1 MTQSLVDANAPR
13 IDSRQQHRPQGDH
26 DAIFATLA
34 IAAAAAA
41 IAIATAADRRRRHH
55 RPAHGTS
62 PAPTDAET
70 TVPVGTI
77 PDPAACAEGLTLD
90 EGVLTVATGEPAF
103 PPYVIDD
110 APESGEGFEAAVAYA
125 VAEQLGFAPE
135 DVVWVRTLFD
145 AAIAPGPK
153 DFDFNLQQY
162 SITEERLEV
171 VSFSVPYYTS
181 TQAIVA
187 GRRLPGDRG
196 DDAAGAAG
204 APTRR
209 RRRDHQPGARRG
221 GHPAVAEDVQVFNTN
236 ADAVQALSTQQVD
249 GLVVDLPTA
258 LFLAA
263 VEIEGGVVV
272 GQFPPIDAAP
282 GEDWGLLFEQ
292 DNPLVECV
300 DYALLRLRESGE
312 LDEITTTWME
322 EATEVP
328 VFDLE

>member
-1 MTQSLVDANAPR
+1 MRSQLR
-13 IDSRQQHRPQGDH
+13 L
-26 DAIFATLA
+26 LA
-34 IAAAAAA
+34 AGVAAAAAA
-41 IAIATAADRRRRHH
+41 ALAA
-55 RPAHGTS
+55 PSAGAS
-62 PAPTDAET
+62 
-70 TVPVGTI
+70 TVPPIEPAGTEPAGTEPAATESSASPGTI
-77 PDPAACAEGLTLD
+77 PDPAACAEGLTLE

-110 APESGEGFEAAVAYA
+110 DPTSGEGFEAAVAYA
-125 VAEQLGFAPE
+125 VAAELGFEHDA
-135 DVVWVRTLFD
+135 VNWVRTTFD
-145 AAIAPGPK
+145 GAIQPGPK

-162 SITEERLEV
+162 SISDERLEV

-181 TQAIVA
+181 TQAVVA
-187 GRRLPGDRG
+187 TAESPAVGAATLPDLQALRLGV
-196 DDAAGAAG
+196 AAGTTSLALIE
-204 APTRR
+204 
-209 RRRDHQPGARRG
+209 DVIQPSA
-221 GHPAVAEDVQVFNTN
+221 DVQVFNTN

-249 GLVVDLPTA
+249 ALVVDLPTA

-282 GEDWGLLFEQ
+282 GEDWGLLMEK

-312 LDEITTTWME
+312 LADITTTWME

>member
-1 MTQSLVDANAPR
+1 MRLRTIAF
-13 IDSRQQHRPQGDH
+13 IG
-26 DAIFATLA
+26 T
-34 IAAAAAA
+34 IAAVTAGPAVAGA
-41 IAIATAADRRRRHH
+41 TTVPPTEPAATAAATEST
-55 RPAHGTS
+55 PG
-62 PAPTDAET
+62 AET

-77 PDPAACAEGLTLD
+77 PDPAACAEGLTLE
-90 EGVLTVATGEPAF
+90 EGTLTIATGEPAF

-110 APESGEGFEAAVAYA
+110 DPTTGEGFEAAVAYA
-125 VAEQLGFAPE
+125 VAGQLGFADE
-135 DVVWVRTLFD
+135 DVEWVRTPFD
-145 AAIAPGPK
+145 AAIQPGPK
-153 DFDFNLQQY
+153 DFDFNLQQF
-162 SITEERLEV
+162 SISPERLEV

-187 GRRLPGDRG
+187 TADSP
-196 DDAAGAAG
+196 AAGATTLPDLQGLRLGVAAG
-204 APTRR
+204 TTSLALVE
-209 RRRDHQPGARRG
+209 DVIQPE
-221 GHPAVAEDVQVFNTN
+221 EDVQVFNTN
-236 ADAVQALSTQQVD
+236 ADAVQALSSQQVD

-263 VEIEGGVVV
+263 VQIDGGVVV
-272 GQFPPIDAAP
+272 GQFPAVDAAP

-312 LDEITTTWME
+312 LEEITTTWME

>member
-1 MTQSLVDANAPR
+1 MRPR
-13 IDSRQQHRPQGDH
+13 
-26 DAIFATLA
+26 TLA
-34 IAAAAAA
+34 MAGAAAVTMAVPTAVG
-41 IAIATAADRRRRHH
+41 ATTV
-55 RPAHGTS
+55 P
-62 PAPTDAET
+62 PTEPPVTTADAET
-70 TVPVGTI
+70 SIPVGTM

-125 VAEQLGFAPE
+125 VAEQLGFADDAVE
-135 DVVWVRTLFD
+135 WVRTPFD

-162 SITEERLEV
+162 SISEERLEV

-187 GRRLPGDRG
+187 GPDSPAIGAATLPDLQDLRLGV
-196 DDAAGAAG
+196 AAGTTSLALVE
-204 APTRR
+204 
-209 RRRDHQPGARRG
+209 DVIQP
-221 GHPAVAEDVQVFNTN
+221 AEDAQVFNTN

-272 GQFPPIDAAP
+272 GQFPPIDSAP

-312 LDEITTTWME
+312 LDEITTTWMRPE

>member
-1 MTQSLVDANAPR
+1 MRTR
-13 IDSRQQHRPQGDH
+13 
-26 DAIFATLA
+26 TLA
-34 IAAAAAA
+34 IFGVAA
-41 IAIATAADRRRRHH
+41 IAVAA
-55 RPAHGTS
+55 PAAAG
-62 PAPTDAET
+62 AT
-70 TVPVGTI
+70 TVPGTEPPETAAGTETTISVGTT
-77 PDPAACAEGLTLD
+77 PDPAACAEGLTLED
-90 EGVLTVATGEPAF
+90 DVLTIATGEPAF
-103 PPYVIDD
+103 EPYVVDD

-125 VAEQLGFAPE
+125 VAGQLGFADDAVE
-135 DVVWVRTLFD
+135 WVRTPFD

-153 DFDFNLQQY
+153 DFDFNLQQF
-162 SITEERLEV
+162 SISEERLEV
-171 VSFSVPYYTS
+171 VSFSVPYYSS

-187 GRRLPGDRG
+187 GPDSPAIGAASLAQLQELRLGV
-196 DDAAGAAG
+196 AAGTTSLALVE
-204 APTRR
+204 
-209 RRRDHQPGARRG
+209 DVVQPSA
-221 GHPAVAEDVQVFNTN
+221 DVQVFNTN

-258 LFLAA
+258 IYLRD

-312 LDEITTTWME
+312 LEEITTTWME

>member
-1 MTQSLVDANAPR
+1 MRTR
-13 IDSRQQHRPQGDH
+13 TF
-26 DAIFATLA
+26 AIVGVAV
-34 IAAAAAA
+34 IAAIVGGVAPAAAGA
-41 IAIATAADRRRRHH
+41 STVPGTEPSGTAA
-55 RPAHGTS
+55 GT
-62 PAPTDAET
+62 ET
-70 TVPVGTI
+70 TISVGTI
-77 PDPAACAEGLTLD
+77 PDPAACADGLTLE
-90 EGVLTVATGEPAF
+90 EGVLTIATGEPAF
-103 PPYVIDD
+103 EPYVVDD

-125 VAEQLGFAPE
+125 VAGQLGFADDAVE
-135 DVVWVRTLFD
+135 WVRTPFD

-153 DFDFNLQQY
+153 DFDFNVQQF
-162 SITEERLEV
+162 SISEERLEV
-171 VSFSVPYYTS
+171 VSFSVPYYSS

-187 GRRLPGDRG
+187 GPDSPAIGASSLAQLQELRLGV
-196 DDAAGAAG
+196 AAGTTSLALVE
-204 APTRR
+204 
-209 RRRDHQPGARRG
+209 DVVQPSA
-221 GHPAVAEDVQVFNTN
+221 DVQVFNTN

-258 LFLAA
+258 IYLRD

-312 LDEITTTWME
+312 LEEITTTWME

>member
-1 MTQSLVDANAPR
+1 MRTR
-13 IDSRQQHRPQGDH
+13 
-26 DAIFATLA
+26 TLA
-34 IAAAAAA
+34 IVGVTAIAVVVPAAAGA
-41 IAIATAADRRRRHH
+41 
-55 RPAHGTS
+55 
-62 PAPTDAET
+62 T
-70 TVPVGTI
+70 TVPGTEPADTAAGTETTISVGTI
-77 PDPAACAEGLTLD
+77 PDPAPCAEGLTLED
-90 EGVLTVATGEPAF
+90 GVLTVATGEPAF

-125 VAEQLGFAPE
+125 VAEQLGFDSDSVE
-135 DVVWVRTLFD
+135 WVRTPFD

-153 DFDFNLQQY
+153 DFDFNLQQF
-162 SITEERLEV
+162 SISEERLEV
-171 VSFSVPYYTS
+171 VSFSVPYYTG

-187 GRRLPGDRG
+187 GPDSPAIGATTLPELQELRLGV
-196 DDAAGAAG
+196 AAGTTSLILVEDVIQPAA
-204 APTRR
+204 
-209 RRRDHQPGARRG
+209 
-221 GHPAVAEDVQVFNTN
+221 DVQVFNTN

-258 LFLAA
+258 LFLAG

-312 LDEITTTWME
+312 LEEITTTWME

>member
-1 MTQSLVDANAPR
+1 MR
-13 IDSRQQHRPQGDH
+13 FR
-26 DAIFATLA
+26 TLA
-34 IAAAAAA
+34 IAAAAA
-41 IAIATAADRRRRHH
+41 IAVTAVPAAAGATTVPPTE
-55 RPAHGTS
+55 PAE
-62 PAPTDAET
+62 PTDAET
-70 TVPVGTI
+70 SVPVGTI
-77 PDPAACAEGLTLD
+77 PDPAACAEGLTLE
-90 EGVLTVATGEPAF
+90 EGLLTVATGDPAF

-110 APESGEGFEAAVAYA
+110 APESGEGFEAAIAYA
-125 VAEQLGFAPE
+125 VADQLGFAE
-135 DVVWVRTLFD
+135 DAVEWVRTPFD

-162 SITEERLEV
+162 SITEDRLEV

-181 TQAIVA
+181 TQAVVA
-187 GRRLPGDRG
+187 GPDSPAIGATTLPELQELRLGV
-196 DDAAGAAG
+196 AAGTTSLG
-204 APTRR
+204 L
-209 RRRDHQPGARRG
+209 
-221 GHPAVAEDVQVFNTN
+221 VEDVIQPSADPQVFNTN

-263 VEIEGGVVV
+263 AQIEGGVVV
-272 GQFPPIDAAP
+272 GQFPPVDAAP
-282 GEDWGLLFEQ
+282 GEDWGLMFEQ

-328 VFDLE
+328 TFDLE